1 METISYAQIFISA
14 LFKKSVSCH
23 KSSQSLQNYPAR
35 SSQIKTYLQTRKNYI
50 KQLEDIST
58 ALDLSSSTL
67 HLSIKY
73 FDTLNLSSCYPEA
86 LKSKL
91 LLICLNLAIKFNEDL
106 IELHFSDLQDLSP
119 SLSQSEFINLEF
131 LVLDKLKWKL
141 HKSTT
146 HDQIHEICS
155 KFFNSSKILT
165 HSLSLSDLTLRID
178 EFSNEDP
185 KTLACTCIAFTL
197 KKLGNSSYWPNH
209 VELYTRVSKKSLKI
223 SELEKKFNE
232 VVLKHN

>member
-23 KSSQSLQNYPAR
+23 KSSQSLQTYTSR
-35 SSQIKTYLQTRKNYI
+35 SSQIQTYLKTRKIYI

-67 HLSIKY
+67 HLSVKY
-73 FDTLNLSSCYPEA
+73 FDLINLSSSFSEP

-106 IELHFSDLQDLSP
+106 IELHYSDLQDLSP
-119 SLSQSEFINLEF
+119 TLSQNEFIDLEF
-131 LVLDKLKWKL
+131 LILDKLNWKL
-141 HKSTT
+141 LRPTA

-155 KFFNSSKILT
+155 KFFNSSKVLT

-178 EFSNEDP
+178 EFLSEDP
-185 KTLACTCIAFTL
+185 KILACTCIAFTL
-197 KKLGNSSYWPNH
+197 KKLGTSSYWPNH
-209 VELYTRVSKKSLKI
+209 VELNTRVSKKSLKI
-223 SELEKKFNE
+223 LELEKKFNE